1 MSSALAIVLSSSA
14 GEDKEATGKKQLEM
28 QE

>member
-1 MSSALAIVLSSSA
+1 MSSSLAIVLSSSA
-14 GEDKEATGKKQLEM
+14 GEDKEAMGKKQLEM